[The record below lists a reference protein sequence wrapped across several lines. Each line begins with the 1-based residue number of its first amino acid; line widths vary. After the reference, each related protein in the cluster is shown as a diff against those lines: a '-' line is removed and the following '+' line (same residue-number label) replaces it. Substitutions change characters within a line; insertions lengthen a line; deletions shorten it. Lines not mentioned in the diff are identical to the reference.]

1 MEHRLQ
7 FLLKQAEVFQHFAG
21 TSLKKCAPP
30 HAHHACAPSSA
41 SETHARASPHD
52 GIVQASTLTPV
63 RCRRQVWSEVHAQKQ
78 GSCHNAHKQKR
89 AACRKGKRDRHNQED
104 EEAEDAELLADE
116 EGEGEG
122 ATGRGHRLS
131 VQPSVIKGGLMRE
144 YQIQGL
150 NWLVHLYDNG
160 INGILADE
168 MVRVTR
174 PLCESAWKLCA
185 DALAPRGGLLDG
197 WRRNAC
203 TLLAP
208 NDR

>member
-21 TSLKKCAPP
+21 TTLKKCAPP
-30 HAHHACAPSSA
+30 HAHRACAPSNA
-41 SETHARASPHD
+41 SETSARKQPHD
-52 GIVQASTLTPV
+52 DIVPASKSIPD
-63 RCRRQVWSEVHAQKQ
+63 RGRRPIWYNVHAQAQ
-78 GSCHNAHKQKR
+78 GPCRNSSKQKP

-116 EGEGEG
+116 EDEGEG

-168 MVRVTR
+168 MVRILGRCVKAHTVCALTR
-174 PLCESAWKLCA
+174 CLRR
-185 DALAPRGGLLDG
+185 LA
-197 WRRNAC
+197 
-203 TLLAP
+203 
-208 NDR
+208 